1 MAKPNKRPNRLLYHL
16 TFLLIYPIFKIKNR
30 VRINRKAVRKIKGPM
45 IVIANHPSRPDFVY
59 SVAAMYPH
67 RLNVVVARYYTYI
80 PKVNALLKRFRII
93 PKNLFNPDNSTI
105 KSIMGV
111 VKQGGSVLLMPE
123 GRLSSNGTKGIM
135 PDGIHKLVKK
145 LEVPLVLVKIN
156 GAFFTGGK
164 WITSRRRGRIEV
176 TASVLLSKEEVI
188 ALSAE
193 EIHEKI
199 EQALEYND
207 FLWLA
212 EHPEISY
219 KGKSLASSLE
229 NILYVCPNCQS
240 EFTLKSERHK
250 FTCED
255 CGYEVTLNS
264 RYEFESTKQPVIFPN
279 ILAWFNYQKQVVTQ
293 EIEQGKTLETEVILK
308 NPVKNGKKTE
318 LLEVG
323 RGKCFLNC
331 EGLKYTGT
339 QNNQP
344 VELFFPISIMPTL
357 LFGCNEDFEI
367 YHDNQFYYFMPIQ
380 NRLQTVKWS
389 IYTEAAYQKYQ
400 ENKNKAS

>member
-156 GAFFTGGK
+156 GAFLREVNGY
-164 WITSRRRGRIEV
+164 SRRRG
-176 TASVLLSKEEVI
+176 ASK
-188 ALSAE
+188 
-193 EIHEKI
+193 
-199 EQALEYND
+199 
-207 FLWLA
+207 
-212 EHPEISY
+212 
-219 KGKSLASSLE
+219 
-229 NILYVCPNCQS
+229 
-240 EFTLKSERHK
+240 
-250 FTCED
+250 
-255 CGYEVTLNS
+255 
-264 RYEFESTKQPVIFPN
+264 
-279 ILAWFNYQKQVVTQ
+279 
-293 EIEQGKTLETEVILK
+293 
-308 NPVKNGKKTE
+308 
-318 LLEVG
+318 
-323 RGKCFLNC
+323 
-331 EGLKYTGT
+331 
-339 QNNQP
+339 
-344 VELFFPISIMPTL
+344 
-357 LFGCNEDFEI
+357 
-367 YHDNQFYYFMPIQ
+367 
-380 NRLQTVKWS
+380 
-389 IYTEAAYQKYQ
+389 
-400 ENKNKAS
+400 